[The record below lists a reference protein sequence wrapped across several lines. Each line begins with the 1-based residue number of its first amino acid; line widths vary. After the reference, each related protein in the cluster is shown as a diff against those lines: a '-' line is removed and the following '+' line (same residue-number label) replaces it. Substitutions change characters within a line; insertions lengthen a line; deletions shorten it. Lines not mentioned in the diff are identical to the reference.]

1 MRIHNTEPYI
11 TVPGKYV
18 GKCKY
23 NSIDQDMH
31 PVKIFLI
38 IVDQICSPYLFFSE
52 LKNPLIVNYTISYKK
67 EQSCFSN
74 NFIIFVKFLTIL

>member
-1 MRIHNTEPYI
+1 
-11 TVPGKYV
+11 
-18 GKCKY
+18 
-23 NSIDQDMH
+23 MH

-52 LKNPLIVNYTISYKK
+52 LKNSLIVNYTISYKK